1 MQYFCTF
8 ILRSPLQNLTL
19 SFVRFVRF
27 SEKKTCEL
35 FVNRNGDVVPLHQQL
50 RCNGN

>member
-8 ILRSPLQNLTL
+8 FLCSPLQNLTL

-27 SEKKTCEL
+27 SFFLLQSVMTRDASWCPQPVSDNSDK
-35 FVNRNGDVVPLHQQL
+35 
-50 RCNGN
+50 

>member
-8 ILRSPLQNLTL
+8 FFRSPLQNLTL

-27 SEKKTCEL
+27 SFFPVMT
-35 FVNRNGDVVPLHQQL
+35 VPP
-50 RCNGN
+50 RDAPARF

>member
-8 ILRSPLQNLTL
+8 FLRSPMQNLTL

-27 SEKKTCEL
+27 SL
-35 FVNRNGDVVPLHQQL
+35 FLLQSVMTRDASWCSPA
-50 RCNGN
+50 RF